1 MGKKKSKKREVRMS
15 DNAKKSMIEFGL
27 EVRDFI
33 FGSLRD
39 KHNIT
44 LPLIISHYA
53 TNGFKKGYEYGKRE
67 ERTKLSVKKN
77 EQTETSQYK
86 QHVYVFDDSE
96 GCLIMDAWVCSVP
109 DVGDEI
115 SIWKNGCFCRSTVRN
130 RIYGMNAEEKSGC
143 WNLYVAQSNNNRN
156 YGLNGKSK
164 KESSSSD

>member
-1 MGKKKSKKREVRMS
+1 MTKKKSKKCEVRMS

-39 KHNIT
+39 IRNTT

-109 DVGDEI
+109 DVGEKI
-115 SIWKNGCFCRSTVRN
+115 GILEKGRHRSFTVKERT
-130 RIYGMNAEEKSGC
+130 YGMNAEERTGC
-143 WNLYVAQSNNNRN
+143 WNLYVAQ
-156 YGLNGKSK
+156 
-164 KESSSSD
+164 